1 MQIRTLMV
9 GAALM
14 VGLAGCAS
22 TAQTNDGA
30 ADNSATE
37 TASEQ
42 VAVYKGTLP
51 CRRCTGI
58 DLDVR
63 LKGAEEAAQGERT
76 FSLDATYRDHP
87 QQPDPEHYE
96 GQWDVLSGTV
106 TDPNATVYELTP
118 DGEGQTYYFLRL
130 DAQTLELVD
139 PQKRRFQNGE
149 TLRLKR
155 Q

>member
-22 TAQTNDGA
+22 TAPTNDGA
-30 ADNSATE
+30 AESTAAE
-37 TASEQ
+37 TANEQ

-63 LKGAEEAAQGERT
+63 LKGAEAAPEDQRT

-87 QQPDPEHYE
+87 QQPAPEHYE

-106 TDPNATVYELTP
+106 TDPDATVYELTP
-118 DGEGQTYYFLRL
+118 SGEGQTYYFLRL

-149 TLRLKR
+149 TLRLER